1 MGAGYHK
8 KKKLALPVAP
18 EPENDGLR
26 LLARMI
32 VQSLLRQQ
40 AESNLE
46 SGGAEQVNIPPEST
60 S

>member
-1 MGAGYHK
+1 MGARHHK
-8 KKKLALPVAP
+8 KKAQISPVIP
-18 EPENDGLR
+18 EPANDGLR